1 MKLPEFTLAEHGL
14 GLRFLAHDPL
24 RLAAAVAGVAVAVV
38 IMFVELG
45 LLLGV
50 LNSQAMVA
58 SRIDADLVVMDRA
71 RIDLHKWNSVQ
82 DIRLHQI
89 AAQPDVAS
97 VVPIYQGTMGLRN
110 PPDIA
115 IRRIVVFAFP
125 ADDVPFDIGD
135 PQKISEVLR
144 VPGSILFD
152 RLSRPIYGKVK
163 RGRDIELDGTLYRMA
178 GFVSLGPD
186 VVNDGAVVMSEGD
199 WLARHPNDQPIMGAI
214 RLKPGV
220 SVSAARERIVA
231 ALPKDI
237 TVMTPAAVRSREFAF
252 TLRAAPIGILFGIGM
267 LAGFVIGAITCYQI
281 LFNEIVDRFRQY
293 ATLRAMGFSDR
304 FFRRVILE
312 QAAILSLGGFLAG
325 AILTWI
331 AYLYLAYA
339 TSLAVG
345 FDAFSLGFVLLLT
358 LGMTVMAGL
367 FALKPVAHADPASL
381 Y

>member
-1 MKLPEFTLAEHGL
+1 MNVLRLQTAEQGL
-14 GLRFLAHDPL
+14 GLRFLAHNPV
-24 RLAAAVAGVAVAVV
+24 RLAAAVAGVAVAVL

-58 SRIDADLVVMDRA
+58 SRINGDLVVMDQA
-71 RIDLHKWNSVQ
+71 RVDLHKWTDVR

-89 AAQPDVAS
+89 AAVPGVAD

-110 PPDIA
+110 PPDKA

-125 ADDVPFDIGD
+125 ANDVPFDIGKAE
-135 PQKISEVLR
+135 KISRVLR
-144 VPGSILFD
+144 VPGSVLYD
-152 RLSRPIYGKVK
+152 RLSRPIFGPIR
-163 RGRDIELDGTLYRMA
+163 RGQDIELDGTLYTMA

-199 WLARHPNDQPIMGAI
+199 WLSRHPGDQPIMGAI
-214 RLKPGV
+214 RLERGADV
-220 SVSAARERIVA
+220 ADVQARILA

-237 TVMTPAAVRSREFAF
+237 TVMTPAKVRSREFLF
-252 TLRAAPIGILFGIGM
+252 TLKAAPIGILFGIGM
-267 LAGFVIGAITCYQI
+267 LAGLVIGAITCYQI
-281 LFNEIVDRFRQY
+281 LFNEIVDRFAQY
-293 ATLRAMGFSDR
+293 ATLRAMGFSDA

-312 QAAILSLGGFLAG
+312 QAVLLSLGGFVAG
-325 AILTWI
+325 ALLSWI
-331 AYLYLAYA
+331 AYVYLAHA
-339 TSLAVG
+339 TSLAVR
-345 FDAFSLGFVLLLT
+345 FDLFSLVFVLLLT
-358 LGMTVMAGL
+358 VGMTVMAGL